1 MSKMSAMKGKSKA
14 LIARER
20 KELARVERF
29 TTPCHQKALSPE
41 DLKALERVR
50 AIVED
55 AWVKRMLRVDMFG
68 NPVRA
73 QKNVRATGQEK
84 RVAKAA
90 EAAAALVKKMT
101 KNKKRRVR

>member
-1 MSKMSAMKGKSKA
+1 MAS
-14 LIARER
+14 
-20 KELARVERF
+20 VERF

-55 AWVKRMLRVDMFG
+55 AWVKRMLRVDKFG

-73 QKNVRATGQEK
+73 RKNVRATGREQSA
-84 RVAKAA
+84 RAA

>member
-1 MSKMSAMKGKSKA
+1 MAS
-14 LIARER
+14 
-20 KELARVERF
+20 VERF

-55 AWVKRMLRVDMFG
+55 AWVKRMLRVDKFG

-73 QKNVRATGQEK
+73 RKNVRATGREK
-84 RVAKAA
+84 SARAA